1 MKKYILISLFLLG
14 SCQLGSCQKENKN
27 TSEIDPTE
35 DVSSITLTR
44 DRIDSL
50 LVSTSIFD
58 ISYNEIYEQNI
69 NKLSVDRIVVVD
81 ASCGEDKYSGEF
93 RIEAVG
99 IRSIDETRNKLATGL
114 VLSVTNEMINKELL
128 EELGDVLT
136 NESGLIPVF
145 VEYTSDEAKTR
156 LNLPEKWSVCLNDEL
171 LDKLSS
177 TVGVCEV
184 NVEY

>member
-1 MKKYILISLFLLG
+1 MAIVLLDDG
-14 SCQLGSCQKENKN
+14 SARVE
-27 TSEIDPTE
+27 
-35 DVSSITLTR
+35 V
-44 DRIDSL
+44 
-50 LVSTSIFD
+50 VV
-58 ISYNEIYEQNI
+58 YNEIYEENI
-69 NKLSVDRIVVVD
+69 NKLSVDRIVIVD
-81 ASCGEDKYSGEF
+81 ASCGEDKHSGEF
-93 RIEAVG
+93 RIEAIG

-128 EELGDVLT
+128 EELGDILT

-156 LNLPEKWSVCLNDEL
+156 LNLPEKWSVCLSDEL
-171 LDKLSS
+171 LDKLNS